1 MGISQFI
8 HDVGQYAFLQ
18 HALVLSL
25 VLGVGCGVV
34 GCFIILRGL
43 ALMGDAISHAV
54 IPGVAVSYMLKVSY
68 FFGAVVFGLFAALSM
83 GFIRE
88 HSKIKSDAAI
98 GIVFS
103 SFLALGILLITKIQ
117 SSIDLTNIL
126 FGNILTVRQPERWLA
141 YGSVTLIVL
150 AILLFYRQLKLAAF
164 DPVMAQVSGLPV
176 RWINYAMILM
186 LTVITVVSL
195 QTVGAILVVA
205 MLITP
210 ASTAYLLTQRF
221 STMLWLSAGLG
232 MLSSLIGLY
241 LSVTY
246 NLASG
251 VVIVLTAAAFFLLAF
266 LFAPKNGV
274 IWTRSKA
281 GGSRIGAES

>member
-1 MGISQFI
+1 MGIAQFV
-8 HDVGQYAFLQ
+8 HDLTQYAFLQ
-18 HALVLSL
+18 DALFLSL
-25 VLGVGCGVV
+25 TLGAGCGVV

-54 IPGVAVSYMLKVSY
+54 IPGVAISYMLKVSY
-68 FFGAVVFGLFAALSM
+68 FLGAVVFGLFAALAM

-88 HSKIKSDAAI
+88 RSKIKSDAAI

-103 SFLALGILLITKIQ
+103 AFLALGILLITKIQ

-126 FGNILTVRQPERWLA
+126 FGNVLTVRSTERWLA
-141 YGSVTLIVL
+141 YGAVATIL
-150 AILLFYRQLKLAAF
+150 AVIAVFYKELKLTTF
-164 DPVMAQVSGLPV
+164 DPVMAEVSGLPV
-176 RWINYAMILM
+176 RWINYGIILM
-186 LTVITVVSL
+186 LTIITVVSL

-221 STMLWLSAGLG
+221 SSMLWLSAGLG
-232 MLSSLIGLY
+232 VLSSLIGLY

-246 NLASG
+246 NLPSG
-251 VVIVLTAAAFFLLAF
+251 VVIVLTAATFFMAAFLLA
-266 LFAPKNGV
+266 PRDGV
-274 IWTRSKA
+274 LWHLRKQ
-281 GGSRIGAES
+281 GG

>member
-1 MGISQFI
+1 MGITQFV
-8 HDVGQYAFLQ
+8 HDLTHYPFLRD
-18 HALVLSL
+18 ALLLSL

-54 IPGVAVSYMLKVSY
+54 IPGVAISYILKISY
-68 FFGAVVFGLFAALSM
+68 FVGAIVFGLFAAFAM
-83 GFIRE
+83 GFIRD
-88 HSKIKSDAAI
+88 HSKIKSDSAI

-103 SFLALGILLITKIQ
+103 AFLALGILLITKIQ

-126 FGNILTVRQPERWLA
+126 FGNVLTVRSAERWMA
-141 YGSVTLIVL
+141 YGAVAS
-150 AILLFYRQLKLAAF
+150 ILLVITLFYKQFQLTTF
-164 DPVMAQVSGLPV
+164 DPVMAKVSGLPV

-210 ASTAYLLTQRF
+210 ASTAYLLTHRL
-221 STMLWLSAGLG
+221 SSMLWLSGGLG

-246 NLASG
+246 DLPSG
-251 VVIVLTAAAFFLLAF
+251 VVIVLTAAFFFIVAF
-266 LFAPKNGV
+266 LFAPQHGV
-274 IWTRSKA
+274 VWNLREQKA
-281 GGSRIGAES
+281 

>member
-1 MGISQFI
+1 MGIAQFV
-8 HDVGQYAFLQ
+8 HDLTHYAFLQ
-18 HALVLSL
+18 DALWLSL
-25 VLGVGCGVV
+25 VLGAGCGVV

-54 IPGVAVSYMLKVSY
+54 IPGVAISYMLHISY
-68 FFGAVVFGLFAALSM
+68 FIGAVVFGLFAALTM

-88 HSKIKSDAAI
+88 SSKIKSDAAI

-103 SFLALGILLITKIQ
+103 AFLALGILLITKIQ

-126 FGNILTVRQPERWLA
+126 FGNVLTVRSTERWLA
-141 YGSVTLIVL
+141 YLAVAVIIAIVS
-150 AILLFYRQLKLAAF
+150 IFYKELKLTTF

-176 RWINYAMILM
+176 RWINYGIILM
-186 LTVITVVSL
+186 LTTITVVSL

-221 STMLWLSAGLG
+221 SNMLWLSATLG
-232 MLSSLIGLY
+232 VLSSLIGLY

-246 NLASG
+246 NLPSG
-251 VVIVLTAAAFFLLAF
+251 VVIVLTAATFFLAAFLLA
-266 LFAPKNGV
+266 PRDGV
-274 IWTRSKA
+274 LWRLRKRAS
-281 GGSRIGAES
+281 

>member
-18 HALVLSL
+18 HALVLSV
-25 VLGVGCGVV
+25 VLGIGCGVV

-54 IPGVAVSYMLKVSY
+54 IPGVAVSYLLKISY
-68 FFGAVVFGLFAALSM
+68 LFGAVVFGLFAAFSM

-103 SFLALGILLITKIQ
+103 AFLALGILLITKAQ

-126 FGNILTVRQPERWLA
+126 FGNVLTVRSAERWMA
-141 YGSVTLIVL
+141 YVAVALILL
-150 AILLFYRQLKLAAF
+150 AISLFYKQFKLTTF

-210 ASTAYLLTQRF
+210 ASTAYLLTHRF
-221 STMLWLSAGLG
+221 SSMLWLSAFFG

-251 VVIVLTAAAFFLLAF
+251 VVIVLTAAVFFLMAFFF
-266 LFAPKNGV
+266 GPHHGV
-274 IWTRSKA
+274 AWRLRKQTP
-281 GGSRIGAES
+281 